1 MSVNSS
7 PGNEDTGTSD
17 KCTFNEV
24 LRSLDETNLLSVV
37 DGKKRKKEFGGQFA
51 AMLLSRAVLYIA

>member
-7 PGNEDTGTSD
+7 AGNEDSGTSD

-24 LRSLDETNLLSVV
+24 LRSLGETNLLPATVA
-37 DGKKRKKEFGGQFA
+37 DGVAWTETQTGE
-51 AMLLSRAVLYIA
+51 